1 MFHTKQ
7 KIKVDKF
14 KIKALLIV
22 LLSYEKKE
30 QWNVKNMMSQ
40 CEVKMWGQNENKN
53 KRQSWFNRIKLP
65 FLNQTLP

>member
-30 QWNVKNMMSQ
+30 Q
-40 CEVKMWGQNENKN
+40 
-53 KRQSWFNRIKLP
+53 
-65 FLNQTLP
+65 